1 MNVSKGRPH
10 RARAFAATVLLV
22 VSTSVGCH
30 SPGPYGHA
38 ILYAPLSEETRATE
52 GAREYDPVMIRRRP
66 DDYKKTAFFGIVVAR
81 SPGAAGFSNL
91 TISLR
96 TREQRNICANRN
108 DEETCRVTVSDTEF
122 GGLHVIVKVK
132 PEDDVGEFAMAP
144 GSLVRVVAE
153 YKGESDPSD
162 GLPTLRGLY
171 YRHFPR
177 HFYRTRA
184 DAAVLRQ

>member
-1 MNVSKGRPH
+1 MNATLALVKRSIRIAPVFLLAAVS
-10 RARAFAATVLLV
+10 
-22 VSTSVGCH
+22 CH

-38 ILYAPLSEETRATE
+38 ILYSPLPAEARATE
-52 GAREYDPVMIRRRP
+52 GAKEYDPVMARRRP
-66 DDYKKTAFFGIVVAR
+66 DLYKKTAFFGVVVVR
-81 SPGAAGFSNL
+81 SPAAAGYSNL
-91 TISLR
+91 TVSLR
-96 TREQRNICANRN
+96 TREQRNLCANRN
-108 DEETCRVTVSDTEF
+108 DEDTCRVTVSDTEF
-122 GGLHVIVKVK
+122 GALHVIAAIR

-153 YKGESDPSD
+153 YKGDSDPSD
-162 GLPTLRGLY
+162 GLPTLRATY

>member
-1 MNVSKGRPH
+1 MIPWTKL
-10 RARAFAATVLLV
+10 ALAAATLTMMHAI
-22 VSTSVGCH
+22 SACH

-38 ILYAPLSEETRATE
+38 MLYAPLPDEARATT

-66 DDYKKTAFFGIVVAR
+66 EDFRKTAFFGVVVAR

-96 TREQRNICANRN
+96 TREARNLCANRN

-122 GGLHVIVKVK
+122 GGMHVIVKVN
-132 PEDDVGEFAMAP
+132 PEDDLGEFALAP

-153 YKGESDPSD
+153 YKGESDPND